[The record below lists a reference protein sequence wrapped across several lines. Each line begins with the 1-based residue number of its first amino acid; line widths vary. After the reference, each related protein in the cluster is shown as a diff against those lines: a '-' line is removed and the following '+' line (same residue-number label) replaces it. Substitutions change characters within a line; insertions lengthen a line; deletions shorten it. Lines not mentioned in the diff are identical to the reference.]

1 MRVILDTHVFLW
13 WIANDKRL
21 SKASRQ
27 TIERA
32 GNEILF
38 SAASAWEIAVKCRL
52 GKLDL
57 PSSPETFVSSQ
68 LAKNDF
74 TPLPITITHALRV
87 LALAGSHKD
96 PFDLMLVAQSAVE
109 RIPIITADPQ
119 FDQFAV
125 ETIW

>member
-1 MRVILDTHVFLW
+1 MRAILDTHVFLW

-27 TIERA
+27 IIERA

-57 PSSPETFVSSQ
+57 PSNPETFVSNH

-74 TPLPITITHALRV
+74 TSLPITISHALRV
-87 LALAGSHKD
+87 YSLEGSHKD

-109 RIPIITADPQ
+109 QIPIITADPQ

-125 ETIW
+125 EVIW